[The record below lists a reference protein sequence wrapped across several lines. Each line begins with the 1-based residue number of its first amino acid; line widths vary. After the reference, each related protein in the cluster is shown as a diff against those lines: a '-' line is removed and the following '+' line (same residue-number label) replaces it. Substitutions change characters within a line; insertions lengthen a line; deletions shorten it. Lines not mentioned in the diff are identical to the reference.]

1 MSLCSANTVDECVL
15 NSESLGRNIFR
26 KGPSPYDWFRTN
38 GLNTRFIE
46 KETIFTKTLNWRLK
60 VKERQTFSS
69 LDLFHSISRVHALY
83 QRSHLRLPSRCY
95 YDHNCTVIWGCR
107 DHTRRRA
114 RVYLSK
120 HLKTSNTRRWP
131 NVFSHEELI
140 VLRFTKFETFRINFI
155 YAGNFT
161 LESVNR
167 QLPTRFVW
175 QIPLDLFALA
185 CAFHLKRYATP
196 LAFGRIKFTPS
207 WKKVTFDRK

>member
-1 MSLCSANTVDECVL
+1 MH
-15 NSESLGRNIFR
+15 
-26 KGPSPYDWFRTN
+26 
-38 GLNTRFIE
+38 FIE
-46 KETIFTKTLNWRLK
+46 GVIYAYRPDVIMTTIVPL
-60 VKERQTFSS
+60 
-69 LDLFHSISRVHALY
+69 SRV
-83 QRSHLRLPSRCY
+83 
-95 YDHNCTVIWGCR
+95 CR

-167 QLPTRFVW
+167 QLSV
-175 QIPLDLFALA
+175 L
-185 CAFHLKRYATP
+185 
-196 LAFGRIKFTPS
+196 IKT
-207 WKKVTFDRK
+207 